1 MLTVL
6 TVAALMIAGDP
17 ARDPDAVVTTAP
29 RDAAGAVLVGAVAP
43 TSDARPDAAAQA
55 QALTPHD
62 LTTDEQIDRWLSAR
76 SPESQPFAGD
86 QGPVDDRQMHGFV
99 SGAIGTHDFNSV
111 SVGVSLPVG
120 ETGRVDLT
128 YSRTENGYGY
138 PGYGYGYPGPG
149 IDYPGY
155 AYGSRPFGGFDSFHG
170 APSRSGRSVS
180 LGFSSDE
187 RRSRDPA
194 APLRS
199 RGVTAQD

>member
-1 MLTVL
+1 M
-6 TVAALMIAGDP
+6 
-17 ARDPDAVVTTAP
+17 
-29 RDAAGAVLVGAVAP
+29 
-43 TSDARPDAAAQA
+43 
-55 QALTPHD
+55 
-62 LTTDEQIDRWLSAR
+62 
-76 SPESQPFAGD
+76 
-86 QGPVDDRQMHGFV
+86 
-99 SGAIGTHDFNSV
+99 
-111 SVGVSLPVG
+111 SLPVG
-120 ETGRVDLT
+120 EPGRVDLT